1 MPLNKITLTGLQM
14 AGFFGVTTL
23 VVVYS
28 MCGIVSNLAV
38 SIIFGIFEFAAA
50 VYYAYLTYLKK
61 DAGLRMRIFYGC
73 VAGASLASALTNWCM
88 HVKFF
93 TEHSQVAR
101 WFIVF
106 FISLGLSANASVP
119 WTIYTE
125 KYMKSVILAV
135 GFDEFTEQL
144 VYLGLNVI
152 IIILQ
157 AFLMSIFGEKTELEM
172 VRIICLRSIGT
183 VFCGFVVGGALGVF
197 MGSKDT
203 SIGYVQPDEQ

>member
-1 MPLNKITLTGLQM
+1 MTLTGLQM

-28 MCGIVSNLAV
+28 MCGIVSNLV
-38 SIIFGIFEFAAA
+38 ISIFFGIFEFVAAL
-50 VYYAYLTYLKK
+50 YYGYLTYISK
-61 DAGLRMRIFYGC
+61 DSGLRMRIFYGC
-73 VAGASLASALTNWCM
+73 VAGVSLISAITNWSM
-88 HVKFF
+88 HVKYF
-93 TEHSQVAR
+93 TEHSSTTR

-119 WTIYTE
+119 WTLFTE
-125 KYMKSVILAV
+125 KFMKQVILDN

-157 AFLMSIFGEKTELEM
+157 ACLMAFFGQITELEM
-172 VRIICLRSIGT
+172 VKTICLRSIGT
-183 VFCGFVVGGALGVF
+183 VFCGFVVGGALGVY
-197 MGSKDT
+197 MGSKDSK